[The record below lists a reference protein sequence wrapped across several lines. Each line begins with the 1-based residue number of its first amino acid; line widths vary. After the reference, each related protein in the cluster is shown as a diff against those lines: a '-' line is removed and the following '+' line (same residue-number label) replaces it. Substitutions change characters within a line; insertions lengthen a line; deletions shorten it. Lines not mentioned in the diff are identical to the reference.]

1 MKMDRKKVNITKLD
15 CEFLPDSSRV
25 ITRYFYPI
33 GNNERALKI
42 IDRVAA
48 LPEERVDELLTENIK
63 LFSNRH
69 RDINKVFKDHY
80 EAAINESG
88 YSGTPT
94 ENRKLLTGAYFTMEY
109 SVPSAAF
116 FNPSMVPH
124 PDQSEI
130 QDGELR
136 FIQSFRAVGEGHISS
151 ILFGEGL
158 VKKNG
163 EIFIEENS
171 QFLDLGTITHI
182 SDTVYEL
189 NFSKDSEISSRAI
202 FPVLEDERLGIEDAR
217 FVRFDNAPSD
227 EGSNFTYYATY
238 TAYSGIEIFPKII
251 ETEDFIKFRVTLL
264 EGKDSKN
271 KGMALF
277 PEKINGQYAMISR
290 QDNENLF
297 IMYSDDIY
305 TWENSELLQIPE
317 QPWEF
322 IQIGNN
328 GSPIKT
334 AYGWLLLTHGVGAVR
349 RYCMGAL
356 LLDSNDPSRVI
367 AALKTPFLWPD
378 EQERNGYVPNVVYSC
393 GGIVHNGNLIVP
405 YAASDTSSKIAVLS
419 VDELVKNMDFKFLTK
434 MVPGSVTR

>member
-109 SVPSAAF
+109 SVASAAF

-227 EGSNFTYYATY
+227 EGSNFTY
-238 TAYSGIEIFPKII
+238 SLCHIH
-251 ETEDFIKFRVTLL
+251 RL
-264 EGKDSKN
+264 
-271 KGMALF
+271 
-277 PEKINGQYAMISR
+277 
-290 QDNENLF
+290 
-297 IMYSDDIY
+297 
-305 TWENSELLQIPE
+305 
-317 QPWEF
+317 
-322 IQIGNN
+322 
-328 GSPIKT
+328 
-334 AYGWLLLTHGVGAVR
+334 
-349 RYCMGAL
+349 
-356 LLDSNDPSRVI
+356 
-367 AALKTPFLWPD
+367 
-378 EQERNGYVPNVVYSC
+378 
-393 GGIVHNGNLIVP
+393 
-405 YAASDTSSKIAVLS
+405 
-419 VDELVKNMDFKFLTK
+419 
-434 MVPGSVTR
+434 

>member
-1 MKMDRKKVNITKLD
+1 MPLQTKGVT
-15 CEFLPDSSRV
+15 LP
-25 ITRYFYPI
+25 I
-33 GNNERALKI
+33 
-42 IDRVAA
+42 
-48 LPEERVDELLTENIK
+48 
-63 LFSNRH
+63 H
-69 RDINKVFKDHY
+69 
-80 EAAINESG
+80 
-88 YSGTPT
+88 
-94 ENRKLLTGAYFTMEY
+94 
-109 SVPSAAF
+109 
-116 FNPSMVPH
+116 
-124 PDQSEI
+124 
-130 QDGELR
+130 
-136 FIQSFRAVGEGHISS
+136 
-151 ILFGEGL
+151 
-158 VKKNG
+158 
-163 EIFIEENS
+163 
-171 QFLDLGTITHI
+171 
-182 SDTVYEL
+182 
-189 NFSKDSEISSRAI
+189 
-202 FPVLEDERLGIEDAR
+202 
-217 FVRFDNAPSD
+217 
-227 EGSNFTYYATY
+227 YATY

-334 AYGWLLLTHGVGAVR
+334 TYGWLLLTHGVGAVR